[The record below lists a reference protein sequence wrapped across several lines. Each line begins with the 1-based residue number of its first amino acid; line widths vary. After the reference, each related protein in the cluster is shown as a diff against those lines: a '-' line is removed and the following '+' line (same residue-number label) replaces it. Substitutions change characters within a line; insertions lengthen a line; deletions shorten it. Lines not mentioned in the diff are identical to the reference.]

1 MALTLTTADSALKE
15 DYQPS
20 VRDQLNNEIMMLA
33 QIEARSSD
41 VEGRRAVLSLHTGR
55 NSGIGPRAEGGTLPT
70 AGSQT
75 YTEERVSLKYNYGR
89 IQINGPV
96 IRAMKSDQGSFV
108 RAVESET
115 KGVVDDLKRE
125 VNWQVFSGTTGVIA
139 QCDASTSTD
148 EVELVTTTDS
158 AAMRRLEVGMVID
171 IGTLADPDSVAS
183 GRTIEAVEDVY
194 GDSGNQSITI
204 SGANVTTTTS
214 HYISLSGSRPDSA
227 TGYNGLTGLQAIVA
241 ASGTLFNVNPST
253 VASWV
258 STVDSNSGTNRAFT
272 DNLVEQVIDK
282 VWLASGK
289 APNFIVTS
297 PAARRNYAAQLKAQ
311 KRFTDTVDLKG
322 GFSALTVSAGN
333 TTLPIAVDRDC
344 PDNSA
349 FVLNLDHLVQ
359 HQSSD
364 WEFMDEDG
372 AVLNRVANTDAY
384 EATLFKYHELT
395 TDQRNAHAL
404 ISDLLES

>member
-1 MALTLTTADSALKE
+1 MALTLTTADAALKE

-20 VRDQLNNEIMMLA
+20 LREQLNNEIMMLA
-33 QIEARSSD
+33 QIESRSTE
-41 VEGRRAVLSLHTGR
+41 VEGRRAVLSLHVTR
-55 NSGIGPRAEGGTLPT
+55 NSGVGPRAEGGTLPT
-70 AGSQT
+70 AGNQG
-75 YTEERVSLKYNYGR
+75 YAEERVSLKYNYGR

-108 RAVESET
+108 RAIESET
-115 KGVVDDLKRE
+115 RGVVTDLKRE
-125 VNWQVFSGTTGVIA
+125 VNWQVFNNTEGTIA
-139 QCDASTSTD
+139 QCDTTTSST
-148 EVELVTTTDS
+148 EVELVATTDS
-158 AAMRRLEVGMVID
+158 AAMRRFEVGMKVD
-171 IGTLADPDSVAS
+171 IGTLADPDAVVA
-183 GRTIEAVEDVY
+183 GATISAVEDV
-194 GDSGNQSITI
+194 SGASSNQSITI
-204 SGANVTTTTS
+204 DSSVTTTTS
-214 HYISLSGSRPDSA
+214 HYVTLAGSKTASGS
-227 TGYNGLTGLQAIVA
+227 TLGLTGLRAIVA
-241 ASGTLFNVNPST
+241 ASGTLFNINPST
-253 VASWV
+253 YPVWK

-272 DNLVEQVIDK
+272 DNLAESVIDEI
-282 VWLASGK
+282 WLQSGE

-297 PAARRNYAAQLKAQ
+297 PGARRNYAAQLKAQ

-322 GFSALTVSAGN
+322 GFRALTVDAGN
-333 TTLPIAVDRDC
+333 TSIPLAVDRDC

-349 FVLNLDHLVQ
+349 FLLNLGALTQ

-395 TDQRNAHAL
+395 TDRRNVHGL